1 MNFLKREQ
9 HELANPHNLESDSS
23 GRFEWFATNG
33 DPQLTIT
40 NVSKLS
46 GHWVRVSMLVKT
58 DSPVSTPVVIYENSG
73 NGFSESFAHYL
84 VADAQGRIDFSWYLH
99 EKIIELRLDPV
110 AQIVRFSLSDFKI
123 RSITRASVVWNSLWR
138 VSTLYPG
145 NLRHKAGKAVRL
157 LRTGGLRSTVARL
170 LAASRELAQN
180 PALAAS
186 TTADEIARQRQDHPE
201 RLTTLEKYAADGF
214 ARSTSQVTWNSSYVP
229 KALDSVEL
237 ANLPVKVVAFYLP
250 QFHPFPE
257 NDLWWGKGFTEW
269 TNVSKAQPQYSGHH
283 QPRLPGEL
291 GFYDLRL
298 PEVMRQQI
306 DLAHHYGVAAFCFH
320 HYWFGG
326 KRLMERPV
334 NQLLADP
341 SLNIEFCLCWANENW
356 TRRWDGAEHDVLIS
370 QNHSPED
377 DLAFFADILPA
388 LKDKRYIRVEGKPL
402 LIVYRASLLPDAKA
416 TVARWR
422 ELAVKAGLP
431 GLYLVTARAFEITD
445 PRPFGFDAAVEFPP
459 HQVQASEISS
469 RKTMV
474 NPDFAGKIYE
484 YRELAEKYGSIREDK
499 FTNFKTVMPSW
510 DNEARKPGKG
520 HIFDGATPQLYA
532 RWLTS
537 AVTTTL
543 KNKPSERL
551 VFVNAWNEWA
561 EGAHLEPDR
570 HYGYAYLHATANVLR
585 NLQGK
590 GNDVLIRENN
600 LLFQRKFNSVII
612 LHLYYDDLIDEIF
625 SKYLVGLQTICDLI
639 VTVKPDIA
647 EDSIR
652 KIKVLFPNVYF
663 MQLEN
668 RGRDIRPFL
677 SAFKVAFELGYAYV
691 CKLHSKKSPHLK
703 DGSTW
708 RDALFSDLVEDHENV
723 KLIIDRFDSNETLG
737 LLAPKKSFTSL
748 ANPSTHIDNR
758 DWLNVL
764 LHRVGATSVI
774 GFYDLH
780 FPAGSMYW
788 VRVNALRTLL
798 EPEIIGLD
806 EFEFEAGQRDGTLAH
821 AVERLVGLIAEKNG
835 FVSQE
840 VS

>member
-1 MNFLKREQ
+1 
-9 HELANPHNLESDSS
+9 
-23 GRFEWFATNG
+23 
-33 DPQLTIT
+33 
-40 NVSKLS
+40 
-46 GHWVRVSMLVKT
+46 
-58 DSPVSTPVVIYENSG
+58 
-73 NGFSESFAHYL
+73 
-84 VADAQGRIDFSWYLH
+84 
-99 EKIIELRLDPV
+99 
-110 AQIVRFSLSDFKI
+110 
-123 RSITRASVVWNSLWR
+123 
-138 VSTLYPG
+138 
-145 NLRHKAGKAVRL
+145 
-157 LRTGGLRSTVARL
+157 
-170 LAASRELAQN
+170 
-180 PALAAS
+180 
-186 TTADEIARQRQDHPE
+186 
-201 RLTTLEKYAADGF
+201 
-214 ARSTSQVTWNSSYVP
+214 
-229 KALDSVEL
+229 
-237 ANLPVKVVAFYLP
+237 
-250 QFHPFPE
+250 
-257 NDLWWGKGFTEW
+257 
-269 TNVSKAQPQYSGHH
+269 
-283 QPRLPGEL
+283 
-291 GFYDLRL
+291 
-298 PEVMRQQI
+298 
-306 DLAHHYGVAAFCFH
+306 
-320 HYWFGG
+320 
-326 KRLMERPV
+326 
-334 NQLLADP
+334 
-341 SLNIEFCLCWANENW
+341 
-356 TRRWDGAEHDVLIS
+356 
-370 QNHSPED
+370 
-377 DLAFFADILPA
+377 
-388 LKDKRYIRVEGKPL
+388 
-402 LIVYRASLLPDAKA
+402 
-416 TVARWR
+416 
-422 ELAVKAGLP
+422 
-431 GLYLVTARAFEITD
+431 
-445 PRPFGFDAAVEFPP
+445 
-459 HQVQASEISS
+459 
-469 RKTMV
+469 
-474 NPDFAGKIYE
+474 
-484 YRELAEKYGSIREDK
+484 
-499 FTNFKTVMPSW
+499 MPSW